1 MNRTGSA
8 AAAMVVAACLM
19 ASACSLDGVLR
30 NDDAKTIRIG
40 YAVPVLASPY
50 WAQNVSFAQ
59 TMAGQLGAKLRV
71 VDADS
76 NESKQLKNIQN
87 LISLGV
93 HAIVYAPV
101 TASVGSS
108 ILESCETAKI
118 KCVAMARQPG
128 VAPDSTNA
136 AFNVGYV
143 VGNDKADGEAAAAV
157 LTDGGAKSCV
167 AMSGQQ
173 GNSVADDRLKGFQ
186 DYATAHGVKTLNTF
200 RPAEVA
206 SEGQRATESFLAAYP
221 GPGFDCLFAFNGDGA
236 TGAISALKAKGALAK
251 VKVAAL
257 DANPDNLKAIQSGD
271 LLASAAG
278 GEYLDGGFATIMA
291 YDAVKGFMPPQRQ
304 VVLDGIVVTNAN
316 VDQYTARFGSAA
328 AGYDA
333 KQLSLAYNPSAP
345 SNRFTLKLN

>member
-1 MNRTGSA
+1 MNRTRSA
-8 AAAMVVAACLM
+8 AAASALAICLA
-19 ASACSLDGVLR
+19 ASACTSVGGTQDSGG
-30 NDDAKTIRIG
+30 KPIKIG
-40 YAVPVLASPY
+40 YAVPVLSNPY
-50 WAQNVSFAQ
+50 WAQNVAFAQ
-59 TMAGQLGAKLRV
+59 KIADQLDVKLSV
-71 VDADS
+71 VNANS
-76 NESKQLKNIQN
+76 SESTQLTNIQN
-87 LISLGV
+87 LVAQGV
-93 HAIVYAPV
+93 QAIVYGPV
-101 TASVGSS
+101 TASVGPS
-108 ILESCETAKI
+108 ILNACKAAKV

-291 YDAVKGFMPPQRQ
+291 YDAVKGHMPSERQ
-304 VVLDGIVVTNAN
+304 VVLDGIVVTKTN
-316 VDQYTARFGSAA
+316 VDEYIAKFGSTPS
-328 AGYDA
+328 GYDA
-333 KQLSLAYNPSAP
+333 TQLSLTSNPSAP
-345 SNRFTLKLN
+345 ADRFTLKLK